1 MKKLINDVQDVLDE
15 QLAGLAKAHPSLTL
29 HQDPVYVTRA
39 DAPVA
44 GKVAL
49 LSGGGSGHEP
59 MHCGYIGQGML
70 SGACPGEIFTSPT
83 PDKIFECAMQVD
95 GGEGVLLIIKNYT
108 GDILNFETATELLHD
123 SGVKVTTVVIDDDVA
138 VKDSLYTAGRRGVAN
153 TVLIEKLVGAAAE
166 RGDSLDACAE
176 LGRKLNNQGHSIGI
190 ALGACTVPAAGKP
203 SFTLAD
209 NEMEFGVGIHGEP
222 GIDRRPFSSLDQT
235 VDEMFDTLLV
245 NGSYHRTLR
254 FWDYQQGSWQEEQQT
269 KQPLQSGDRVIA
281 LVNNLGATPLSE
293 LYGVYNRLTT
303 RCQQAGLTIER
314 NLIGAYCTSL
324 DMTGFSITLLKVDD
338 ETLALW
344 RLPRSTPTRTPWLP
358 AAFPTPSPRSTP
370 RPLTGVNKE
379 KAMSLSRTQIVNWLT
394 RCGDIFST
402 EGEYLTGL
410 DREIGDADHGL
421 NMNRGFSK
429 VVEKLPAIADKD
441 IGFILKNTGMTLLS
455 SVGGASGPLF
465 GTFFIRAAQATQ
477 ARQSL
482 TLEELYQMFRD
493 GADGVISRGKA
504 EPGDKTMCDVWV
516 PVVESLRQSSEQ
528 NLSVPVALEAASSI
542 AESAAQSTITMQ
554 ARKGR
559 ASYLGERSIGH
570 QDPGA
575 TSVMFMMQMLALA
588 AKE

>member
-39 DAPVA
+39 DAPVT

-83 PDKIFECAMQVD
+83 PDKIFECAMQID

-166 RGDSLDACAE
+166 RGGSLDACAE

-235 VDEMFDTLLV
+235 VDEMFDTLLE

-344 RLPRSTPTRTPWLP
+344 DAPVHTPAL
-358 AAFPTPSPRSTP
+358 
-370 RPLTGVNKE
+370 
-379 KAMSLSRTQIVNWLT
+379 NW
-394 RCGDIFST
+394 
-402 EGEYLTGL
+402 
-410 DREIGDADHGL
+410 
-421 NMNRGFSK
+421 
-429 VVEKLPAIADKD
+429 
-441 IGFILKNTGMTLLS
+441 
-455 SVGGASGPLF
+455 
-465 GTFFIRAAQATQ
+465 
-477 ARQSL
+477 
-482 TLEELYQMFRD
+482 
-493 GADGVISRGKA
+493 GK
-504 EPGDKTMCDVWV
+504 
-516 PVVESLRQSSEQ
+516 
-528 NLSVPVALEAASSI
+528 
-542 AESAAQSTITMQ
+542 
-554 ARKGR
+554 
-559 ASYLGERSIGH
+559 
-570 QDPGA
+570 
-575 TSVMFMMQMLALA
+575 
-588 AKE
+588 